1 MQRMKTKLLASG
13 VLACCGSW
21 LVPALVC
28 AQTVPAAKPASEKAA
43 SGKSASEKPASSAA
57 SSSSAPSSAAP
68 PPVDAAT
75 AAGPSPEVVTEAKS
89 RFDRGLELYNEGEYP
104 LALIEFT
111 RAYELVPNYR
121 VLYNI
126 GQVGIQLGQYA
137 NARRALEEALQDR
150 QKRRPPTP

>member
-13 VLACCGSW
+13 VLTFCGTC

-28 AQTVPAAKPASEKAA
+28 AQTAPAASTP
-43 SGKSASEKPASSAA
+43 ASEKPASATP
-57 SSSSAPSSAAP
+57 PSSTAP
-68 PPVDAAT
+68 ASASPSPG
-75 AAGPSPEVVTEAKS
+75 AGPSPEVVTEAKQ
-89 RFDRGLELYNEGEYP
+89 RFDRGLELYAEGEYP

-126 GQVGIQLGQYA
+126 GQVCIQLGQYA
-137 NARRALEEALQDR
+137 NARRALEEYLT
-150 QKRRPPTP
+150 K